1 MFRRDQYKSSLPS
14 WLTGAL
20 NSDLFWFVFDN
31 FLLWIL
37 NFLARKLKKFH
48 LNSKFFRDHNM
59 DYVTSIAS
67 EFVSGLV
74 QSIVTLFVIIIVVV
88 KIQGKKNFT

>member
-1 MFRRDQYKSSLPS
+1 
-14 WLTGAL
+14 
-20 NSDLFWFVFDN
+20 
-31 FLLWIL
+31 
-37 NFLARKLKKFH
+37 
-48 LNSKFFRDHNM
+48 M

-88 KIQGKKNFT
+88 KIQGKEKIRIKKIGRKIRPRWIN